1 VSVNGARVS
10 RFDQWA
16 LMTARAYPVADGGPI
31 AAPQPP
37 AFPTLYEPANSLI
50 TALRIVCGGSVVATR
65 SMFAQADDEF
75 PIVQGV
81 SAIWVRLS

>member
-1 VSVNGARVS
+1 
-10 RFDQWA
+10 
-16 LMTARAYPVADGGPI
+16 MTARAYPVADGGPI